1 MNSISFYLFAK
12 QAASDYIGSSRDL
25 NESIAKIAGDNGL
38 SQVQIQRVVEL
49 TNHEVNDHLR
59 KLADDKTFVFPV
71 ASVDSVLAKMQGI
84 PKVAGI
90 AHIKV
95 AEAIQMYNKG
105 IWEESIDDRVRDIID
120 GSNKK
125 ELLEKQ
131 ASIQQEAILQKLAA
145 LRRRTESEK
154 IGALNKVAEE
164 LREFVQ
170 TAKQF
175 VYGEQGSLDQLKKYA
190 AAVVPN
196 WQGWDVIFEAVQA
209 ELKKVAEPYNIK
221 QAARLKTTGVA
232 PLAARSGTLGETPK
246 VQVVNGAHKL
256 GYQVK
261 SLHERVTD
269 AQRLS
274 DRLRELDN
282 FKETVVKGTTSFK
295 TSADVERHLN
305 TLYKVDK
312 AVSSDQF
319 SSDFLKKLG
328 EEEPKKLT
336 AEEKRKAALG
346 LLFGETAARASKA
359 TLTSAAKHLVHNNTP
374 AAHQGPL
381 KNAPQYLTGQ

>member
-1 MNSISFYLFAK
+1 MNPISFYLFAK
-12 QAASDYIGSSRDL
+12 QAAGDYIGASKDL
-25 NESIAKIAGDNGL
+25 NESIAKIANDNGL

-59 KLADDKTFVFPV
+59 KMASEKTFTFPV
-71 ASVDSVLAKMQGI
+71 ASVDSVLSKMQGI

-90 AHIKV
+90 AHVKV
-95 AEAIQMYNKG
+95 AEAIQMYNRG
-105 IWEESIDDRVRDIID
+105 IGEESLDSRIQEIVA

-131 ASIQQEAILQKLAA
+131 ASIEQSLILEKLAA
-145 LRRRTESEK
+145 ARRKAESEK

-175 VYGEQGSLDQLKKYA
+175 VYGEQGTLDQLKKYA
-190 AAVVPN
+190 EAVVPN
-196 WQGWDVIFEAVQA
+196 WKGWDVVFEVVQS
-209 ELKKVAEPYNIK
+209 ELQKVASPYNIK
-221 QAARLKTTGVA
+221 QAAKLKVAGVA
-232 PLAARSGTLGETPK
+232 PLAARSGTQGETPK

-261 SLHERVTD
+261 RVHEKITD
-269 AQRLS
+269 AAILS

-282 FKETVVKGTTSFK
+282 FKDVLTKNVTSFK
-295 TSADVERHLN
+295 TSADVERHLG

-312 AVSSDQF
+312 AVSSDHF
-319 SSDFLKKLG
+319 SSDLLKKVG
-328 EEEPKKLT
+328 EELPKKLT
-336 AEEKRKAALG
+336 AEEKSKAALG
-346 LLFGETAARASKA
+346 LLFGEAATRASKS
-359 TLTSAAKHLVHNNTP
+359 TLESAAKHLIHNNTP
-374 AAHQGPL
+374 AAHQGPI